1 MLFTRRQSAILG
13 GCALIGAGLL
23 ASMQAVADAADEAAL
38 EQAAENL
45 KKAMLDADRAALDAL
60 VAPEMVYAHSDGH
73 VENKTQ
79 YVDVIATKKTIYS
92 SITISN
98 VKTVVVG
105 DTAILR
111 FVFDC
116 SYQDEG
122 KAPATAH
129 LGVMETWQKQGGSWK
144 LLARQ
149 GYHI

>member
-1 MLFTRRQSAILG
+1 MLFTRRQSAVF

-23 ASMQAVADAADEAAL
+23 SSMPAVADDADAAAV
-38 EQAAENL
+38 EQAAQKL
-45 KKAMLDADRAALDAL
+45 TKAMIDADRAALDAV
-60 VAPEMVYAHSDGH
+60 VAPEMIYAHSDGH

-79 YVDVIATKKTIYS
+79 YVDTIAAKKTVYS

-98 VKTVVVG
+98 VKTLVVG

-122 KAPATAH
+122 KPPATAH

>member
-1 MLFTRRQSAILG
+1 MLFTRRQSAVF

-23 ASMQAVADAADEAAL
+23 SNMPAIADDADAAAV
-38 EQAAENL
+38 EQAAQTL
-45 KKAMLDADRAALDAL
+45 KKAMLDADRAALDAV
-60 VAPEMVYAHSDGH
+60 VAPEMIYAHSDGH
-73 VENKTQ
+73 VENKAQ
-79 YVDVIATKKTIYS
+79 YVDTIATKKTVYS

-98 VKTVVVG
+98 VKTLVVG

-122 KAPATAH
+122 KPPATAH

>member
-1 MLFTRRQSAILG
+1 MLFTRRQSALF
-13 GCALIGAGLL
+13 GCALIGTGLWP
-23 ASMQAVADAADEAAL
+23 SMPVIADDADAAAV
-38 EQAAENL
+38 EQAAQNL
-45 KKAMLDADRAALDAL
+45 KNAMLDADRAALDAV
-60 VAPEMVYAHSDGH
+60 VAPEMIYAHSDGH

-79 YVDVIATKKTIYS
+79 YVDTIAAKKTVYS

-98 VKTVVVG
+98 VKTLVVG

-122 KAPATAH
+122 KPPATAH
-129 LGVMETWQKQGGSWK
+129 LGVMETWQKQGGVWK